1 MKKIGYS
8 VNSWQGQTDHKETD
22 EQIAS
27 NMKISNDIFLC
38 TSEAGSWPDDLW
50 DLQVSEM

>member
-1 MKKIGYS
+1 MKKIGKS
-8 VNSWQGQTDHKETD
+8 VNSSQGLTDHRRLMSKLLPILRLAVTF
-22 EQIAS
+22 
-27 NMKISNDIFLC
+27 FLC